1 MIARRVQ
8 PLLVP
13 LVVLLAWQA
22 TAAWEVLPAYLSSP
36 TAIVSAIVGLA
47 PELGWDL
54 VVSVFRAYAGFA
66 IGAGLGVLLG
76 LWAGRSRAVANFFD
90 PLVAFLY
97 PVPKIAFLPVLLLL
111 LGLGH
116 ASMIAMIALAVF
128 FPVFI
133 AAQLGVASVN
143 PVHVWSAR
151 NMGAGPLG
159 VFFRVVVPGA
169 APLLFGGLRVGLG
182 HSFVILFAAE
192 LIGGNAGLGYFI
204 SEGEQSVRFDMMFA
218 GIFCFA
224 AIGLAS
230 DRLFMHVRRRLL
242 RGQTLGTE
250 EPPR

>member
-13 LVVLLAWQA
+13 MTVLLVWQA
-22 TAAWEVLPAYLSSP
+22 TAAVQILPEYLSSP
-36 TAIVSAIVGLA
+36 WAVVLAIVTLA
-47 PELGWDL
+47 PELASDV
-54 VVSVFRAYAGFA
+54 VVSLFRAYAGFA
-66 IGAGLGVLLG
+66 IGAGLGAVLG
-76 LWAGRSRAVANFFD
+76 LLAGRVRAVRNFFD

-97 PVPKIAFLPVLLLL
+97 PVPKIAFLPVVLLL

-116 ASMIAMIALAVF
+116 ASMIALIALAVF

-143 PVHVWSAR
+143 QVHVWSAR

-159 VFFRVVVPGA
+159 VFFRVVVPGS

-218 GIFCFA
+218 GIVCFA
-224 AIGLAS
+224 VVGLAS
-230 DRLFMHVRRRLL
+230 DRLFMRVRRRLL
-242 RGQTLGTE
+242 RGQMLGTE
-250 EPPR
+250 GQMR